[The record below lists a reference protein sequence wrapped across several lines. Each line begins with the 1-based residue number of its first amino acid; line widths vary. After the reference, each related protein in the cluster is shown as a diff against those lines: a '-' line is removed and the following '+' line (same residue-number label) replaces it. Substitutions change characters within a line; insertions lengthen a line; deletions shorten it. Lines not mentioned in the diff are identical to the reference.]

1 MSDIDIRILRTE
13 ALTNGDLEMVYR
25 LFDQS
30 YRQANHKYLEKSFSK
45 LRYIALATSQETPVG
60 FAVADTIE
68 TSLPR
73 LADLQ
78 VVMLA
83 GICCVA
89 ADCRRMGL
97 FTRLEI
103 LAANASGL
111 LKPGIR
117 VLMCGRMA
125 HPVSFRSI
133 RKSPLVI
140 PKYGVPLSDW
150 NKEIGLKVA
159 GLYGVT
165 LDPET
170 FIVRGDGLPIGYP
183 DLEYEIPEEEWLP
196 FQAVNRDQGDS
207 LLGITWFPDAPEGW

>member
-1 MSDIDIRILRTE
+1 MSTNELNMSNIDIRVLRTE
-13 ALTNGDLEMVYR
+13 ALTDDDLEMIHR
-25 LFDQS
+25 LFDKS

-45 LRYIALATSQETPVG
+45 LRYIALATSQEKPAG

-68 TSLPR
+68 TCLPR
-73 LADLQ
+73 LADPQ

-89 ADCRRMGL
+89 SDCRRMGL
-97 FTRLEI
+97 FTKLEI

-150 NKEIGLKVA
+150 HKEIGLRWQ
-159 GLYGVT
+159 GCM
-165 LDPET
+165 
-170 FIVRGDGLPIGYP
+170 GLPS
-183 DLEYEIPEEEWLP
+183 IP
-196 FQAVNRDQGDS
+196 RHS
-207 LLGITWFPDAPEGW
+207 S